1 MRLPAAIERY
11 DNGAPVSFGRL
22 SVSQDEIAW
31 AGGSERTAWRDIRS
45 VRVRPYQIELN
56 ASGWRT
62 GQVIGLADVPDSCVA
77 VQLIQEASARRGV
90 RQKGPPAA
98 VAASAADRV
107 TVAGTAELSQAE
119 VSEVLGWPVETVT
132 GPGPGGQAARFRGG
146 GADLSLAIRK
156 RHAADRA
163 TSRLLGRAVPGIG
176 EQAWLLSGDRT
187 LVVLAG
193 PATVRLDLH
202 GLPRSARADVLIPL
216 ARLATARLVAPP
228 GQ

>member
-1 MRLPAAIERY
+1 M
-11 DNGAPVSFGRL
+11 
-22 SVSQDEIAW
+22 
-31 AGGSERTAWRDIRS
+31 
-45 VRVRPYQIELN
+45 
-56 ASGWRT
+56 
-62 GQVIGLADVPDSCVA
+62 IGLADVPDSCVA

-132 GPGPGGQAARFRGG
+132 GPGTGGQAARFRGG

-163 TSRLLGRAVPGIG
+163 ISGLLGRAVPGIG

-228 GQ
+228 LG